1 MTAGQLPLRP
11 NENEILVLYSE
22 KKFQI
27 NFLSK
32 YFLKI
37 QKLLGVGCVDL
48 LKHNKL
54 GRQKEVIGMFAK
66 VITFDRIKHHKQTG
80 KSNYKTEET
89 M

>member
-1 MTAGQLPLRP
+1 M
-11 NENEILVLYSE
+11 
-22 KKFQI
+22 
-27 NFLSK
+27 
-32 YFLKI
+32 
-37 QKLLGVGCVDL
+37 DL